1 MPRIVRTYKHVLLA
15 AGLISIINGILYPIL
30 ALYMYGISEDFFLVG
45 LIIALPF
52 LAAVPMSFVWGT
64 ISDRIGSRR
73 LVMAVSGT
81 IGGAL
86 FFAMPFAGT
95 TGLIILRLVQ
105 VGFTTSFVLLNAVA
119 TECFPKRKGR
129 SVGNLAL
136 VGGIGQAVGA
146 LAAGILLPS
155 RELFVGSD
163 AVTLVFWMAGIIT
176 IVGALSLLPMK
187 ERRKKSLATDFGH
200 LLAFG
205 KRRGIAIVSM
215 VALILPLAGYIV
227 FSVFPIYLGSLDIPW
242 DSTMVAG
249 IFTALS
255 AVTGIF
261 ASGLAG
267 QACDRHG
274 RKWVLVGSGIAY
286 VAVWGLM
293 GLTVQ
298 PVLIAI
304 LWAVPVWSF
313 FTVSAITMVSDMTK
327 PEERGRG
334 IGLVNSTINLGG
346 AAGSIL
352 AGYLLAKEM
361 VSNIFFLAA
370 AVALA
375 GMAVALFA
383 RETLVRRGRDSIFG

>member
-1 MPRIVRTYKHVLLA
+1 LPRAVRTYKHVLLA
-15 AGLISIINGILYPIL
+15 AGLTSIINGMLYPIL

-52 LAAVPMSFVWGT
+52 LAAVPMSFVWGA

-86 FFAMPFAGT
+86 FFAMPFADT
-95 TGLIILRLVQ
+95 AWLIILRLVQ

-119 TECFPKRKGR
+119 TECFPKRKGM

-136 VGGIGQAVGA
+136 MAGVGQAVGA

-155 RELFVGSD
+155 RELFVGSS
-163 AVTLVFWMAGIIT
+163 AVTIVFWLAGIIT
-176 IVGALSLLPMK
+176 IAAAISLLPMR
-187 ERRKKSLATDFGH
+187 ERRKKALATDFGS
-200 LLAFG
+200 LLSFG
-205 KRRGIAIVSM
+205 ERRGIAIVSM

-227 FSVFPIYLGSLDIPW
+227 FSVFPIYLEGLDIPW
-242 DSTMVAG
+242 DATMIAG

-267 QACDRHG
+267 RACDRHG

-293 GLTVQ
+293 GMTVQ
-298 PVLIAI
+298 PVIIAA

-327 PEERGRG
+327 PAERGRG
-334 IGLVNSTINLGG
+334 IGLVNSAINLGG

-352 AGYLLAKEM
+352 AGYLLSREM
-361 VSNIFFLAA
+361 IDNIFFLAA
-370 AVALA
+370 AVALI
-375 GMAVALFA
+375 GMVVAVFT
-383 RETLVRRGRDSIFG
+383 RETLGRRNADL

>member
-1 MPRIVRTYKHVLLA
+1 VRTYKHVLLA
-15 AGLISIINGILYPIL
+15 AGLTSIINGMLYPIL

-52 LAAVPMSFVWGT
+52 LAAVPMSFVWGA

-86 FFAMPFAGT
+86 FFAMPFADT
-95 TGLIILRLVQ
+95 AWLIILRLVQ

-119 TECFPKRKGR
+119 TECFPKRKGM

-136 VGGIGQAVGA
+136 MAGVGQAVGA

-155 RELFVGSD
+155 RELFVGSS
-163 AVTLVFWMAGIIT
+163 AVTIVFWLAGIIT
-176 IVGALSLLPMK
+176 IAAAISLLPMR
-187 ERRKKSLATDFGH
+187 ERRKKALATDFGS
-200 LLAFG
+200 LLSFG
-205 KRRGIAIVSM
+205 ERRGIAIVSM

-227 FSVFPIYLGSLDIPW
+227 FSVFPIYLEGLDIPW
-242 DSTMVAG
+242 DATMIAG

-267 QACDRHG
+267 RACDRHG

-293 GLTVQ
+293 GMTVQ
-298 PVLIAI
+298 PVIIAA

-327 PEERGRG
+327 PAERGRG
-334 IGLVNSTINLGG
+334 IGLVNSAINLGG

-352 AGYLLAKEM
+352 AGYLLSREM
-361 VSNIFFLAA
+361 IDNIFFLAA
-370 AVALA
+370 AVALI
-375 GMAVALFA
+375 GMVVAVFT
-383 RETLVRRGRDSIFG
+383 RETLGRRNADL

>member
-1 MPRIVRTYKHVLLA
+1 VRTYKHVLLA
-15 AGLISIINGILYPIL
+15 AGLTSIINGMLYPIL

-52 LAAVPMSFVWGT
+52 LAAVPMSFVWGA

-86 FFAMPFAGT
+86 FFAMPFADT
-95 TGLIILRLVQ
+95 AWLIILRLVQ

-119 TECFPKRKGR
+119 TECFPKRKGM

-136 VGGIGQAVGA
+136 MAGVGQAVGA

-155 RELFVGSD
+155 RELFVGSS
-163 AVTLVFWMAGIIT
+163 AVTIVFWLAGIIT
-176 IVGALSLLPMK
+176 IAAAISLLPMR
-187 ERRKKSLATDFGH
+187 ERRKKALATDFGS
-200 LLAFG
+200 LLSFG
-205 KRRGIAIVSM
+205 ERRGIAIVSM

-227 FSVFPIYLGSLDIPW
+227 FSVFPIYLEGLDIPW
-242 DSTMVAG
+242 DATMIAG

-267 QACDRHG
+267 RACDRHG

-293 GLTVQ
+293 GMTVQ
-298 PVLIAI
+298 PVIIAA

-327 PEERGRG
+327 PAERGRG
-334 IGLVNSTINLGG
+334 IGLVNSAINLGG

-352 AGYLLAKEM
+352 AGYLLSREM
-361 VSNIFFLAA
+361 IDNIFFLAA
-370 AVALA
+370 AVALI
-375 GMAVALFA
+375 GMVVAVFT
-383 RETLVRRGRDSIFG
+383 RETLVRRNADL

>member
-1 MPRIVRTYKHVLLA
+1 M
-15 AGLISIINGILYPIL
+15 LYPIL

-52 LAAVPMSFVWGT
+52 LAAVPMSFVWGA

-73 LVMAVSGT
+73 LVMAIAGT

-86 FFAMPFAGT
+86 FFAMPFADT
-95 TGLIILRLVQ
+95 TWLIILRLVQ

-119 TECFPKRKGR
+119 TECFPKRKGM

-136 VGGIGQAVGA
+136 MGGIGQAVGA

-155 RELFVGSD
+155 RELFVGSG
-163 AVTLVFWMAGIIT
+163 AVTLVFWLAGIIT
-176 IVGALSLLPMK
+176 IAAALSLLPMR
-187 ERRKKSLATDFGH
+187 ERRKKANTTSFGGM
-200 LLAFG
+200 LSFG
-205 KRRGIAIVSM
+205 ERRGIAIVSL

-242 DSTMVAG
+242 DATMVAG
-249 IFTALS
+249 VFTALS

-267 QACDRHG
+267 RACDRYG
-274 RKWVLVGSGIAY
+274 RKWVLVGSGAAY
-286 VAVWGLM
+286 FLVWLGM
-293 GLTVQ
+293 GLTRV
-298 PVLIAI
+298 PLLIAI

-313 FTVSAITMVSDMTK
+313 FYVSATTMVADQTK

-334 IGLVNSTINLGG
+334 IGLVNSAINMGG
-346 AAGSIL
+346 AIGSIM
-352 AGYLLAKEM
+352 AGYMLSREVM
-361 VSNIFFLAA
+361 DNPFFLAA
-370 AVALA
+370 LVAIVGMVVALA
-375 GMAVALFA
+375 A
-383 RETLVRRGRDSIFG
+383 RETLHRRPKRIL

>member
-1 MPRIVRTYKHVLLA
+1 LPRAVRTYKHVLLA
-15 AGLISIINGILYPIL
+15 AGLTSIINGMLYPIL

-52 LAAVPMSFVWGT
+52 LAAVPMSFVWGA

-73 LVMAVSGT
+73 LVMAISGT

-86 FFAMPFAGT
+86 FFAMPFADT
-95 TGLIILRLVQ
+95 TWLIILRLAQ

-119 TECFPKRKGR
+119 TECFPKRKGM

-136 VGGIGQAVGA
+136 MAGVGQAVGA

-155 RELFVGSD
+155 RELFVGSS
-163 AVTLVFWMAGIIT
+163 AVTIVFWLAGIIT
-176 IVGALSLLPMK
+176 IAAAISLLPMR
-187 ERRKKSLATDFGH
+187 ERRKKALATDFGS
-200 LLAFG
+200 LLSFG
-205 KRRGIAIVSM
+205 ERRGIAIVSM

-227 FSVFPIYLGSLDIPW
+227 FSVFPIYLEGLDIPW
-242 DSTMVAG
+242 DATMIAG

-267 QACDRHG
+267 RACDRHG

-293 GLTVQ
+293 GMTVQ
-298 PVLIAI
+298 PVIIAA

-327 PEERGRG
+327 PAERGRG
-334 IGLVNSTINLGG
+334 IGLVNSAINLGG

-352 AGYLLAKEM
+352 AGYLLSREM
-361 VSNIFFLAA
+361 IDNIFFLAA
-370 AVALA
+370 AVALI
-375 GMAVALFA
+375 GMVVAVFT
-383 RETLVRRGRDSIFG
+383 RETLGRRNADL

>member
-1 MPRIVRTYKHVLLA
+1 LPRAVRTYKHVLLA
-15 AGLISIINGILYPIL
+15 AGLTSIINGMLYPIL

-52 LAAVPMSFVWGT
+52 LAAVPMSFVWGA

-73 LVMAVSGT
+73 LVMAISGT

-86 FFAMPFAGT
+86 FFAMPFADT
-95 TGLIILRLVQ
+95 TWLIILRLVQ

-119 TECFPKRKGR
+119 TECFPKRKGM

-136 VGGIGQAVGA
+136 MAGVGQAVGA

-155 RELFVGSD
+155 RELFVGSS
-163 AVTLVFWMAGIIT
+163 AVTIVFWLAGIIT
-176 IVGALSLLPMK
+176 IAAAISLLPMR
-187 ERRKKSLATDFGH
+187 ERRKKALATDFGS
-200 LLAFG
+200 LLSFG
-205 KRRGIAIVSM
+205 ERRGIAIVSM

-227 FSVFPIYLGSLDIPW
+227 FSVFPIYLEGLDIPW
-242 DSTMVAG
+242 DATMIAG

-267 QACDRHG
+267 RACDRHG

-293 GLTVQ
+293 GMTVQ
-298 PVLIAI
+298 PVIIAA

-327 PEERGRG
+327 PAERGRG
-334 IGLVNSTINLGG
+334 IGLVNSAINLGG

-352 AGYLLAKEM
+352 AGYLLSREM
-361 VSNIFFLAA
+361 IDNIFFLAA
-370 AVALA
+370 AVALI
-375 GMAVALFA
+375 GMVVAVFT
-383 RETLVRRGRDSIFG
+383 RETLGRRNADL